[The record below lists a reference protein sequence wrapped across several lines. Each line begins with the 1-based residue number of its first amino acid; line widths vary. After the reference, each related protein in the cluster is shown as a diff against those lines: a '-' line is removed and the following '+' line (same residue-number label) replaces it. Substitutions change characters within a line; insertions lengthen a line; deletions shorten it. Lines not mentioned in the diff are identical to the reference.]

1 MFYYDASFVILFV
14 KHMDLNSL
22 KKPRSS
28 VSVDLAN
35 RVEETSDRAKSIF
48 IENKEQNVKINE
60 EYLDIN

>member
-1 MFYYDASFVILFV
+1 
-14 KHMDLNSL
+14 MDLNSL